1 MFRESITWLVNQIF
15 VKPPLLVNCD
25 VASRFSHGIS
35 DDVFANAE
43 QVGFDAAYQV
53 LQLPTPYVIVKRQYS
68 YLINILTVVFGSPVF
83 FPDPMQKLVTVF
95 LVDHGQPGRAAG
107 SDFPYDVLPGHSQ
120 YALNGKNPRR

>member
-25 VASRFSHGIS
+25 VASSFSHGIS

-68 YLINILTVVFGSPVF
+68 YLINILTVVFGAPVF

-95 LVDHGQPGRAAG
+95 LVDHGLTCRASV
-107 SDFPYDVLPGHSQ
+107 SDFPLHVYYGLP
-120 YALNGKNPRR
+120 